1 VLDIVVVDVQ
11 MRSIDLIDM
20 NLNTSKGLE
29 KTQITTRVD
38 DKSKL
43 KSTQPSIIDHISKPF
58 SCAICPLLLSDL

>member
-1 VLDIVVVDVQ
+1 MGERRRYVVVDVQ

-43 KSTQPSIIDHISKPF
+43 KSRQPSIASIGHYAP
-58 SCAICPLLLSDL
+58 